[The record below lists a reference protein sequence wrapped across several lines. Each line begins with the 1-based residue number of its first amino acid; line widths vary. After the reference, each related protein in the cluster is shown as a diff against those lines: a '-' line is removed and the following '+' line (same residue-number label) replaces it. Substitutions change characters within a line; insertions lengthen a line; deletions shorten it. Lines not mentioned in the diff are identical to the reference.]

1 MASDA
6 VILEGKSRLATRFGN
21 FNTNVTYRGVSLGID
36 VYYSGGNYIFNSQ
49 WADLTSDG
57 EGIAG
62 NQAVD
67 AFNYWKKPGDTGVL
81 PAPSGINYTID
92 RYLQKGDF
100 IRLRNVTLGYSLP
113 LNLIKKV
120 KMQNVRV
127 YGQLQNW
134 LYYAFEAK
142 GDPEIGFGQAESTG
156 GQTVGLFRG
165 YSYPVTRQLTFGIDI
180 TF

>member
-1 MASDA
+1 MLIGELLDS
-6 VILEGKSRLATRFGN
+6 
-21 FNTNVTYRGVSLGID
+21 
-36 VYYSGGNYIFNSQ
+36 YIH
-49 WADLTSDG
+49 
-57 EGIAG
+57 
-62 NQAVD
+62 
-67 AFNYWKKPGDTGVL
+67 
-81 PAPSGINYTID
+81 GINPLFVHPYFQ
-92 RYLQKGDF
+92 LV
-100 IRLRNVTLGYSLP
+100 RNQFLDL
-113 LNLIKKV
+113 LLLKKV